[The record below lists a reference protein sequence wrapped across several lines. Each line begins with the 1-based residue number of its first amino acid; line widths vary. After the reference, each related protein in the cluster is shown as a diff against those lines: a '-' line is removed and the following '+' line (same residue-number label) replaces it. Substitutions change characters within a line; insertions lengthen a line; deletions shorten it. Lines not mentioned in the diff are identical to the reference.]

1 MTARQQD
8 NAPRP
13 TKAPSSTPTE
23 TLWRSENDPQ
33 RYGALLRLLFDPARV
48 STRLTD

>member
-23 TLWRSENDPQ
+23 TLWRAEDDPQ
-33 RYGALLRLLFDPARV
+33 RFGALLRLLFDPEPASR
-48 STRLTD
+48 RG